1 MYIKNIEIENVGP
14 IRNLNIEFPT
24 QEDRPKPVLI
34 VGENGTGKSILLSH
48 LVNSLI
54 VGKQSV
60 FDNVEV
66 EKGKV
71 YKFRSPHYIQSGSD
85 YSFSS
90 VKFQSG
96 IEVQELQLNRTKSDF
111 ETSLGYVPARKLWH
125 KMPTNETSM
134 FLSTFDSHSDAAA
147 DLFKRQCCLYFPVD
161 RYEEPG
167 WLNLENLKERA
178 RYSNLKHISGHSN
191 RDFICTSPLKTNKD
205 WLLDVIFDRQAF
217 EIQSPLVSLVPHP
230 EQPPVQLPIFT
241 GYSGQSTTIYEAA
254 LRIVKVILRTGESNV
269 RLGAG
274 TRKNRQIAVMR
285 NGRSWVPNLF
295 QLSTGEVLLLNL
307 FLSIVRDYDLSEGSF
322 TNLDDIKGIVV
333 IDEIDAHLHAS
344 HQKEVLPELIAS
356 FPNVQFI
363 ITTHSPLFLM
373 GMQQKLGSENFI
385 IYNMPDGDQLAVS
398 DFSEFN
404 AAYDSFKETARHRK
418 EILDELERHSQ
429 PIVFVEGDYDIRY
442 INKAAELLDKQEV
455 VAKIQIKDGGGFGNL
470 DKVWRG
476 YDNALSEILP
486 HKIILLY
493 DCDTKK
499 SEANKGRVYKR
510 VIPSFNTHSIAVG
523 IENLF
528 SVETIQRVEAQ
539 NPQFIDTEEPTQK
552 RVRGE
557 VINTP
562 GSKLI
567 NKDEK
572 GNLCNWLCE
581 NGTAQDFAHFK
592 SVFQVIEEIVGP

>member
-1 MYIKNIEIENVGP
+1 MYIKSVEIENVGP
-14 IRNLNIEFPT
+14 IRKLNIEFPT
-24 QEDRPKPVLI
+24 QGDRPKPVLI

-66 EKGKV
+66 EKGRV
-71 YKFRSPHYIQSGSD
+71 YKYRSPNYIHSGSD

-111 ETSLGYVPARKLWH
+111 ETSLGYVPARKLWQQ
-125 KMPTNETSM
+125 MPANETST
-134 FLSTFDSHSDAAA
+134 FLSTFKNHLDATT

-178 RYSNLKHISGHSN
+178 NFSSLKHISGFSN
-191 RDFICTSPLKTNKD
+191 RDLICTSPLKTNKD
-205 WLLDVIFDRQAF
+205 WLLDLLFDRQTF

-230 EQPPVQLPIFT
+230 EQPAIQVPIFT
-241 GYSGQSTTIYEAA
+241 GYSGQSTTIYDAA

-274 TRKNRQIAVMR
+274 TRKNRQIAVMKDEKR
-285 NGRSWVPNLF
+285 WVPNLF

-307 FLSIVRDYDLSEGSF
+307 FLSIVRDYDLSDGNF
-322 TNLDDIKGIVV
+322 TNLNDIKGIVV

-373 GMQQKLGSENFI
+373 GMEQKLGSENFV
-385 IYNMPDGDQLAVS
+385 IYNMPDGDQVAVN

-418 EILDELERHSQ
+418 EILAELEHHSL

-442 INKAAELLDKQEV
+442 LNKAATLLNKQEIL
-455 VAKIQIKDGGGFGNL
+455 AKIQIKDGGGFGNL
-470 DKVWRG
+470 DKVWKG

-486 HKIILLY
+486 KKIILLY

-499 SEANKGRVYKR
+499 SEMDKGRVYKR
-510 VIPSFNTHSIAVG
+510 VIPSFNAHPIAIG

-528 SVETIQRVEAQ
+528 PAETIQKVEAQ
-539 NPQFIDTEEPTQK
+539 NPQFVDTEEPTQK

-557 VINTP
+557 IIKNP
-562 GSKLI
+562 GSKSI

-581 NGTAQDFAHFK
+581 NGTAEDFAHFK